1 MPLRTEAPR
10 AKKVRF
16 RSNQIALLVAPPVL
30 LASMYLAYRGFVL
43 LFGPKGGYLAGF
55 LLNWAFWCLLFPLW
69 ALRPR
74 GLREVYRDAR
84 PRFGQPAWLGL
95 LLLAIPPILGF
106 STAFPRALGE
116 AAADLGL
123 VIPSALIA
131 LVNATL
137 EELLWRG
144 AYVTVFPRS
153 IWLGY
158 LYPSL
163 GFALWHLAPLSV
175 RPSTM
180 PGGAGGFV
188 AGALLLGLCWG
199 WVAWRTGSIR
209 WTVVSHIL
217 LDLSGLGALKY
228 FG

>member
-1 MPLRTEAPR
+1 MPLRTEASR
-10 AKKVRF
+10 ARF
-16 RSNQIALLVAPPVL
+16 TSHRIALLVAPPVL
-30 LASMYLAYRGFVL
+30 LAGMYLAYRGFAL

-55 LLNWAFWCLLFPLW
+55 LLYWAFWCLLFPLW
-69 ALRPR
+69 ALGPR
-74 GLREVYRDAR
+74 GLREVLRDVR
-84 PRFGQPAWLGL
+84 PRLGRPAWLGL

-106 STAFPRALGE
+106 STAFPRALS
-116 AAADLGL
+116 AATGNLGL
-123 VIPSALIA
+123 IVPLSALIA

-144 AYVTVFPRS
+144 AYVTAFPKS
-153 IWLGY
+153 VWLGY
-158 LYPSL
+158 LYPAL

-180 PGGAGGFV
+180 PGGAASFIVGAFV
-188 AGALLLGLCWG
+188 LGLYWG

-209 WTVVSHIL
+209 WTVISHML